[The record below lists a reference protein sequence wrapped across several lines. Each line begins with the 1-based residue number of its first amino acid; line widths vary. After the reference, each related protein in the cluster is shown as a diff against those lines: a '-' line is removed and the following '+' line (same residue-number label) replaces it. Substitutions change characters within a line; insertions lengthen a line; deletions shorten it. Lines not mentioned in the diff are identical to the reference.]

1 MELVPIIAFLSIVF
15 VQLVSCVPT
24 LCLVCIY
31 LFSVQLNCVQPS
43 RLFVCL
49 FVFLSNFSKYFSQ
62 LCPYTVPA
70 YFPFHLFVYRQLV
83 VLLHCFWPPLYLF
96 IYLYPVSMHCFWP
109 PVIHLFILLSPYSVL
124 LASYFLMFV
133 FICLFCFQFTVPL
146 HCFWPHSFSFFQCE
160 QILISFFFNMTLL
173 V

>member
-49 FVFLSNFSKYFSQ
+49 YSCLIFPNILVSCALTLFRPTSHFIYLFIGSQ
-62 LCPYTVPA
+62 LCSYTVSG
-70 YFPFHLFVYRQLV
+70 L
-83 VLLHCFWPPLYLF
+83 LF
-96 IYLYPVSMHCFWP
+96 IYLFVPSLYALFLASCYSFIYFAQSLFSASGLVFPNVCFYLFVLLLVHCP
-109 PVIHLFILLSPYSVL
+109 PPLL
-124 LASYFLMFV
+124 LAS
-133 FICLFCFQFTVPL
+133 
-146 HCFWPHSFSFFQCE
+146 
-160 QILISFFFNMTLL
+160 FFFFLL